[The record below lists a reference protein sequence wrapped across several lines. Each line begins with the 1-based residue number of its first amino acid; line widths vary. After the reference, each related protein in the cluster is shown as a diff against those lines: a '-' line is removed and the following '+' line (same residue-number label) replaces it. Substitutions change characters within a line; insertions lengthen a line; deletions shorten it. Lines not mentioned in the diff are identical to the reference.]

1 MSQSEAVKSRRSP
14 PAREARVIPIA
25 NDRKL
30 GGRRRRFRSKTS
42 FAAAVGKPAWRA
54 VFSYASVALKSLQH
68 FLLNLLMLAGVAPQ
82 HMLQKK
88 EILLM
93 NFLFAFEIG
102 VGLEQRDRLPVA
114 PIGCLDAF
122 LVELAPN
129 IRNAPVNVRRHRDV
143 ANLLLHLC

>member
-68 FLLNLLMLAGVAPQ
+68 FLLNLLDLLPHCTDAIHCPPKP
-82 HMLQKK
+82 LRFFYDLIDFD
-88 EILLM
+88 EIVSDLRVE
-93 NFLFAFEIG
+93 FA
-102 VGLEQRDRLPVA
+102 Q
-114 PIGCLDAF
+114 CS
-122 LVELAPN
+122 
-129 IRNAPVNVRRHRDV
+129 
-143 ANLLLHLC
+143 LLL

>member
-1 MSQSEAVKSRRSP
+1 MIDFDENVSELGVEFDQGPRLLIAGFPRP
-14 PAREARVIPIA
+14 LGRVANLPGFIKQLGNLFFIA
-25 NDRKL
+25 EDQFADR
-30 GGRRRRFRSKTS
+30 
-42 FAAAVGKPAWRA
+42 VP
-54 VFSYASVALKSLQH
+54 H
-68 FLLNLLMLAGVAPQ
+68 LLMLAGVAPQ